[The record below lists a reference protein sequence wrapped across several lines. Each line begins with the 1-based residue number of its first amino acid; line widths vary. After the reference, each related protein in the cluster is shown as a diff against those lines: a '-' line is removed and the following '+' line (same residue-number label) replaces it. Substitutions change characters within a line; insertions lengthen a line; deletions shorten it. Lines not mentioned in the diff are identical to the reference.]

1 MMRVADQVVF
11 YTGMFKP
18 HLAQHVRRAM
28 LSYNCLE
35 ARRSDFAPP
44 ALDWMLDSG
53 AFTRIVSRRGHVPVA
68 EYAAAIRRWEQVGR
82 LRAAVSQD
90 YMCED
95 FVLGT
100 TGLSVREHQDL
111 TTGRYLELLDALG
124 EQPYVM
130 PVIQGYA
137 PDEYAYHCWTL
148 APHLPEGALVGVGS
162 ICKRNSRPEAVAQVL
177 NACTPQTLWRGRM
190 TRGARAWCLI
200 RSNTPE
206 SGLSG
211 SSVCRWSI
219 ANYRCCCD
227 TNEREV
233 DTSMP
238 IFSGLRYV
246 WLLAAFLTSTMA
258 WLSAVGTAASIAL
271 FVKRADGLDM
281 AGNIVEGAFS
291 FVMAYVFVL
300 AALYSIRNLRQED

>member
-35 ARRSDFAPP
+35 KRKGDFAPP

-53 AFTRIVSRRGHVPVA
+53 AFTRIVSGRGHVLVA

-90 YMCED
+90 YMCDD

-177 NACTPQTLWRGRM
+177 NAVLSVRPDLRLH
-190 TRGARAWCLI
+190 AF
-200 RSNTPE
+200 
-206 SGLSG
+206 GLKTTALQ
-211 SSVCRWSI
+211 RLDI
-219 ANYRCCCD
+219 A
-227 TNEREV
+227 ERLHSA
-233 DTSMP
+233 DS
-238 IFSGLRYV
+238 
-246 WLLAAFLTSTMA
+246 MA
-258 WLSAVGTAASIAL
+258 WSYDARRSGVVSHS
-271 FVKRADGLDM
+271 
-281 AGNIVEGAFS
+281 VEHARMWTERIERLPLVDSQLPMLPRHERKGS
-291 FVMAYVFVL
+291 
-300 AALYSIRNLRQED
+300 